1 MKLKE
6 VEVPDELIDFIMEY
20 ELVNTYKS
28 IKRELKNDAFFHPD
42 DKPFLKETLE
52 ALKIVGRYYVFK
64 FDEKVKKK

>member
-6 VEVPDELIDFIMEY
+6 VNVPDELVDFIMEY
-20 ELVNTYKS
+20 ELIRTYKN

-42 DKPFLKETLE
+42 DKPFLEETLE
-52 ALKIVGRYYVFK
+52 ALKVVGKYFVYK

>member
-6 VEVPDELIDFIMEY
+6 VEVPDELVDFIMEH
-20 ELVNTYKS
+20 ELINTYKN

-42 DKPFLKETLE
+42 DKPFLEETLA
-52 ALKIVGRYYVFK
+52 ALKVVGRYFVFK